1 MTFLILTPRLPP
13 ILLCYHMASRLHSVG
28 LGTSPER
35 QGMVCILGVLS
46 GMELGLN
53 GGSVGQ
59 VDENWLGEGASDT
72 LRLFRDSVNS

>member
-1 MTFLILTPRLPP
+1 MTFLTLTPRFPP
-13 ILLCYHMASRLHSVG
+13 ILLCYHVAFRLHSVG

-35 QGMVCILGVLS
+35 QGIVCILGVLS

-53 GGSVGQ
+53 GGTVGQ

>member
-1 MTFLILTPRLPP
+1 
-13 ILLCYHMASRLHSVG
+13 
-28 LGTSPER
+28 
-35 QGMVCILGVLS
+35 MVCILGVLS